1 MSSSGCSLA
10 SLTSSSKLDD
20 LVEDPFPDGHPQ
32 VESTKLQDGKL
43 AFLEAPCQPEE
54 IVVDTD
60 VPSYGCHPG
69 TLSCDGEKKP
79 DHSNHFVMVRDGA
92 HGRQPQRRRLRP
104 LADVLASEDR
114 RASPRPSFYT
124 CELPDN
130 LPEKEAAPPN
140 RVMHDIAVQRLHDY
154 LQGVQRHP
162 RKLVKAVA
170 DHRGEASMSPT
181 SLFQCW
187 KQ

>member
-1 MSSSGCSLA
+1 
-10 SLTSSSKLDD
+10 
-20 LVEDPFPDGHPQ
+20 
-32 VESTKLQDGKL
+32 
-43 AFLEAPCQPEE
+43 
-54 IVVDTD
+54 
-60 VPSYGCHPG
+60 
-69 TLSCDGEKKP
+69 
-79 DHSNHFVMVRDGA
+79 MVRDGA

-104 LADVLASEDR
+104 LADVLASEDPTS
-114 RASPRPSFYT
+114 SPRSSFYT

-170 DHRGEASMSPT
+170 DHRGEASMKGRKLTLKQIGFGRLRRRPCALETCLTSGCSLAATSRNPSMRMLLPT
-181 SLFQCW
+181 RRHPSWSSECCRQLGASQKVCSDFASLQN
-187 KQ
+187 